1 MNANR
6 KNGAFTP
13 GFTLVELLVVI
24 GIIAILI
31 SILLPTLSRARESA
45 NRAACLSNLRSIGQM
60 INLYAN
66 ENKQQISL
74 GTHVLNYQHSY
85 TISQRDPAATP
96 PARYKVWG
104 PYYKA
109 KYLKEPRFMY
119 CPSDAGLYYGYDA
132 QENAWRPDNPQAPWN
147 ENNEL
152 RAGFMLRPFDQNYR
166 PVLWDPSALGDPHVP
181 VDNQSAFPTI
191 IKWTPFPRLNKM
203 KNAALAVDII
213 STPHRVEIRHKK
225 GVNVLYAN
233 GSANW
238 VERQTFTRDIRKTQR
253 LYNPSNPTLPV
264 TTAAEFEMLP
274 HAFGATTAPKQALFQ
289 AIWEMF
295 DIRGR

>member
-1 MNANR
+1 MNAKR

-60 INLYAN
+60 IHLYAN

-74 GTHVLNYQHSY
+74 GTHDQNYQHNY
-85 TISQRDPAATP
+85 TISQRDAAATP

-109 KYLKEPRFMY
+109 KYMKEPRFMY
-119 CPSDAGLYYGYDA
+119 CPSDAGLYYGYDS

-152 RAGFMLRPFDQNYR
+152 RAGYALRPFDANYR
-166 PVLWDPSALGDPHVP
+166 PIFWRTGGIDPHVP
-181 VDNQSAFPTI
+181 VDDMSIFGTTFP
-191 IKWTPFPRLNKM
+191 WRPFPRLNKM

-238 VERQTFTRDIRKTQR
+238 VERQAFTKDIRKQQR
-253 LYNPSNPTLPV
+253 LYGPANPITNI
-264 TTAAEFEMLP
+264 TAANEFEKLP
-274 HAFGATTAPKQALFQ
+274 HQFSGLNAQATMQ

-295 DIRGR
+295 DIRAK